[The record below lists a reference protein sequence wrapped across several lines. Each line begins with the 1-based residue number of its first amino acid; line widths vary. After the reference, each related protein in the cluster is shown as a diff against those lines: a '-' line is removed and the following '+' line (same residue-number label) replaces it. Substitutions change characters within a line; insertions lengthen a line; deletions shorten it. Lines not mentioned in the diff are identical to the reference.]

1 MHMYKYH
8 MPACFAELL
17 IASPISETFTMAD
30 ALFLFDVF
38 GGCVRNFSPNGLQ
51 PEALEDY
58 IHESAEWFFGSNFQH
73 NNPFIWCW
81 TMDAIRTRINKASE
95 SGPDKVAVSSLF
107 VDPHILYVS
116 KALTRI
122 LSVIQVVS

>member
-1 MHMYKYH
+1 